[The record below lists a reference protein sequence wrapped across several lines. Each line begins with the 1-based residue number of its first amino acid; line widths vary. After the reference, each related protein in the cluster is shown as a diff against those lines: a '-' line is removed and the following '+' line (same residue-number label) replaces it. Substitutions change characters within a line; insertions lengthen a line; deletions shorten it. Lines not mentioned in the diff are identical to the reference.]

1 MWVERL
7 WSGRWSA
14 TYVHYEPN
22 LQFLLMAKFLLPL
35 SVVVTLCMCCHP
47 CPYSTEALF
56 TDVPQCHK
64 TERKWFQK
72 KYVQVASA
80 GYFANFFCK
89 RYRPYS
95 GKLSRKKTFANFAV
109 LWLFAKV
116 FSVKFGT
123 WHWLVQQKW
132 AIRESF
138 LDRIVFSPIC
148 ESFLPRKFLAIRYH
162 VLHLLLMPKL

>member
-47 CPYSTEALF
+47 CPYSTENTF

-64 TERKWFQK
+64 MERKWFQNNC
-72 KYVQVASA
+72 VRVASA
-80 GYFANFFCK
+80 GYFADFFCK
-89 RYRPYS
+89 RYRTAENFR
-95 GKLSRKKTFANFAV
+95 GRKLSRISRFCGY
-109 LWLFAKV
+109 LWKFSLWNLGRGIDWCSKSEQSAKV
-116 FSVKFGT
+116 FLT
-123 WHWLVQQKW
+123 
-132 AIRESF
+132 ESY
-138 LDRIVFSPIC
+138 FSPIC

-162 VLHLLLMPKL
+162 VLHLLLTPKL